1 MKGEMIT
8 MKWNYN
14 MNSCPIDTRVKLL
27 SENKRSIFEGTITI
41 SHDGKDSVKG
51 EVFIGDGDYFY
62 KLELIAWR
70 YCNDKIKELYNKK
83 IRYEYKPCTTTEYKT
98 DGTLNRYYNEMQA
111 IPIVEHIKLSD
122 VVDKLNEVIRKI
134 NKTF

>member
-1 MKGEMIT
+1 ME
-8 MKWNYN
+8 WNYD
-14 MNSCPIDTRVKLL
+14 MDVCPLDTRVELL
-27 SENKRSIFEGTITI
+27 SGNKRNTFEGTITM
-41 SHDGKDSVKG
+41 SHDGKDRVKG
-51 EVFIGDGDYFY
+51 KVFVGDVDYFC

-83 IRYEYKPCTTTEYKT
+83 IRYEYKPCTRTEYKT

-111 IPIVEHIKLSD
+111 ISIVEPIELSD